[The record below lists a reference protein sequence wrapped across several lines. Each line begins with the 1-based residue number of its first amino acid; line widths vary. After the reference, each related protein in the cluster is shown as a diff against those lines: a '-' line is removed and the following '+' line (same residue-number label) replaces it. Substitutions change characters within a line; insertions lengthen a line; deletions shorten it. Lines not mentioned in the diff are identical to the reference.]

1 MKFFNVNQAKKAG
14 ADLQL
19 LSWMRDD
26 SAGVRVVE
34 IFHKQVSL
42 NSGRVSM
49 PVRNGGLVS
58 LFVNNII
65 K

>member
-1 MKFFNVNQAKKAG
+1 MKFFTIQQANKLG

-19 LSWMRDD
+19 LTWMRDD
-26 SAGVRVVE
+26 SAGVELVKK
-34 IFHKQVSL
+34 FHKQVSL
-42 NSGRVSM
+42 NEGRVSC